1 MNDAVREER
10 LRRWRLVLG
19 RPGGSSSVSTGAAGP
34 GGSTGAAGPA
44 EDAGLSARDAG
55 MDRALAAVYDAAP
68 LVGQRR
74 DAGLGTSA
82 PAVTRWLGDIRTYFP
97 APLVRVLQQD
107 ALERLGLRRMLA
119 EPELLEAIEPDIHL
133 VGTLLSLRG
142 ALPEKTRQT
151 ARMVVRKVVED
162 IERRLAAELHRSVL
176 GALDRAARNRRPRLG
191 DVDWPATIRA
201 NLKHYQPD
209 LRTIIAE
216 TLIGHARRRRI
227 AALKDVILVVDQSGS
242 MTTSVVYAG
251 VMAASLASL
260 RAVHTRLIVF
270 DTSVVDLTDQL
281 ADPVDVLFGTRLGG
295 GTDINQA
302 VAYAQSLIT
311 RASDTI
317 MVLITDL
324 FEGGDQAGLVA
335 RIKSIIDSGVTL
347 VVLLALSDDGAA
359 SYDHALAATCASLG
373 APAFACTPDHF
384 PDLLACAIRRE
395 DLATW
400 AARQDLQVA
409 G

>member
-68 LVGQRR
+68 SVGQRR

-142 ALPEKTRQT
+142 ALPPAAPGR
-151 ARMVVRKVVED
+151 
-162 IERRLAAELHRSVL
+162 RRLASHDPRQLEALPTGPAHDHRRD
-176 GALDRAARNRRPRLG
+176 ADRPR
-191 DVDWPATIRA
+191 PAAQDRRA
-201 NLKHYQPD
+201 QGRH
-209 LRTIIAE
+209 
-216 TLIGHARRRRI
+216 
-227 AALKDVILVVDQSGS
+227 S
-242 MTTSVVYAG
+242 
-251 VMAASLASL
+251 
-260 RAVHTRLIVF
+260 
-270 DTSVVDLTDQL
+270 
-281 ADPVDVLFGTRLGG
+281 
-295 GTDINQA
+295 
-302 VAYAQSLIT
+302 
-311 RASDTI
+311 
-317 MVLITDL
+317 
-324 FEGGDQAGLVA
+324 
-335 RIKSIIDSGVTL
+335 
-347 VVLLALSDDGAA
+347 
-359 SYDHALAATCASLG
+359 
-373 APAFACTPDHF
+373 
-384 PDLLACAIRRE
+384 
-395 DLATW
+395 
-400 AARQDLQVA
+400 
-409 G
+409 

>member
-19 RPGGSSSVSTGAAGP
+19 RPGGSSSVSTGATGP

-68 LVGQRR
+68 SVGQRR

-151 ARMVVRKVVED
+151 ARMVVRKVVEE

-176 GALDRAARNRRPRLG
+176 GALDRAARNRRPRA
-191 DVDWPATIRA
+191 WPMSTG
-201 NLKHYQPD
+201 QP
-209 LRTIIAE
+209 R
-216 TLIGHARRRRI
+216 
-227 AALKDVILVVDQSGS
+227 S
-242 MTTSVVYAG
+242 
-251 VMAASLASL
+251 
-260 RAVHTRLIVF
+260 
-270 DTSVVDLTDQL
+270 
-281 ADPVDVLFGTRLGG
+281 
-295 GTDINQA
+295 
-302 VAYAQSLIT
+302 
-311 RASDTI
+311 
-317 MVLITDL
+317 
-324 FEGGDQAGLVA
+324 
-335 RIKSIIDSGVTL
+335 
-347 VVLLALSDDGAA
+347 
-359 SYDHALAATCASLG
+359 
-373 APAFACTPDHF
+373 APT
-384 PDLLACAIRRE
+384 
-395 DLATW
+395 
-400 AARQDLQVA
+400 
-409 G
+409 

>member
-1 MNDAVREER
+1 MNEDVREER

-19 RPGGSSSVSTGAAGP
+19 SPGASSAGAGLAP
-34 GGSTGAAGPA
+34 
-44 EDAGLSARDAG
+44 DADRLSARDAG

-68 LVGQRR
+68 AVGQNRE
-74 DAGLGTSA
+74 AGLGGSA

-97 APLVRVLQQD
+97 APVVRVLQQD

-119 EPELLEAIEPDIHL
+119 EPELLEVIEPDIHL
-133 VGTLLSLRG
+133 VGMLLSLRG
-142 ALPEKTRQT
+142 AVPEKTRQT
-151 ARMVVRKVVED
+151 ARMVVRKVVEE
-162 IERRLAAELHRSVL
+162 IERRLAADLHRSVL
-176 GALDRAARNRRPRLG
+176 GALDRAARNRRPRLA

-216 TLIGHARRRRI
+216 TLIGHSRRRRI

-251 VMAASLASL
+251 VAAASLASL

-281 ADPVDVLFGTRLGG
+281 ADPVDVLFATQLGG

-302 VAYAQSLIT
+302 VSYGQSLVT
-311 RASDTI
+311 RPIDTI
-317 MVLITDL
+317 MVLVSDL
-324 FEGGDQAGLVA
+324 IEGGDQTALLRRLAALTG
-335 RIKSIIDSGVTL
+335 SGVRL
-347 VVLLALSDDGAA
+347 VVLLALSDDGVP
-359 SYDHALAATCASLG
+359 SYDHQLAAACAGLG
-373 APAFACTPDHF
+373 APAFACTPDLF
-384 PDLLACAIRRE
+384 PELLASVIRRE
-395 DLATW
+395 DLANFVSRNGLVT
-400 AARQDLQVA
+400 A

>member
-1 MNDAVREER
+1 MNKVLSEER

-19 RPGGSSSVSTGAAGP
+19 SSAASTGAAG
-34 GGSTGAAGPA
+34 AA
-44 EDAGLSARDAG
+44 EDDQLTSRDLG
-55 MDRALAAVYDAAP
+55 MDRALAVVYDAAP
-68 LVGQRR
+68 AVGQHR
-74 DAGLGTSA
+74 DAGLRASA
-82 PAVTRWLGDIRTYFP
+82 PAVTRWLGDIRKYFP

-107 ALERLGLRRMLA
+107 ALERLGLRRMLV
-119 EPELLEAIEPDIHL
+119 EPELLAAIEPDIHL
-133 VGTLLSLRG
+133 VGALLSLRG

-151 ARMVVRKVVED
+151 ARIVVRDVVEE
-162 IERRLAAELHRSVL
+162 IERRLAAELHRAVL
-176 GALDRAARNRRPRLG
+176 GALDRAARNRRPRLA

-227 AALKDVILVVDQSGS
+227 AALKDVVLIVDQSGS
-242 MTTSVVYAG
+242 MASSVVYAG

-260 RAVHTRLIVF
+260 RAVRTRLIVF

-281 ADPVDVLFGTRLGG
+281 ADPVEVLFATQLGG

-302 VAYAQSLIT
+302 VAYGQSLIT

-317 MVLITDL
+317 MVLISDL
-324 FEGGDQAGLVA
+324 FEGGDQAALVA

-347 VVLLALSDDGAA
+347 VILLALADDGAPR
-359 SYDHALAATCASLG
+359 YDHALAATCASLG
-373 APAFACTPDHF
+373 VPAFACTPDRF

-395 DLATW
+395 DLAAW
-400 AARQDLQVA
+400 AVRQGLQVA